1 MKFERLH
8 GEEPTPVELQDLEKL
23 KAIIEKAIA
32 DGVLTRD
39 ERDRINALIM
49 ADHKVS
55 FEEMELASQLIYD
68 KVNKGELRLDHS

>member
-68 KVNKGELRLDHS
+68 KVNKGELRLDYS